1 MINITPGPVAV
12 QLGPLAVPWYGL
24 GYAAALILGTWLA
37 QREAERRG
45 IERRHVADAVLLVV
59 LFGIIGARLYHVI
72 DEWALYAERPLQIV
86 LPPYSGL
93 ALYGGVAGGI
103 LGVILFARRRGLPAL
118 RTMDAVVP
126 SLFFGQAIARW
137 GNFFN
142 QELYGPPTTLPW
154 GIAIDCQ
161 HRIGT
166 PWPCDAFPPA
176 STGFHPL
183 FLYES
188 LLTLTGGLVALWI
201 SRRRPALVRDGDLMS
216 LWLVWYGVV
225 RILLEGFRSGY
236 NWTISG
242 VPTAT
247 LIGAVAIAIGVA
259 LFAMRDRRDHS
270 FPGAPGDD
278 GQRDPDDEAALPAT
292 APTGASPPAG

>member
-1 MINITPGPVAV
+1 VINITPGPVAV

-59 LFGIIGARLYHVI
+59 LFGIVGARLYHVI
-72 DEWALYAERPLQIV
+72 DEWAFYSERPLQII

-103 LGVILFARRRGLPAL
+103 VGVILFARRRGLPTL

-142 QELYGPPTTLPW
+142 QELYGPPTDLPW
-154 GIAIDCQ
+154 AIAIDCQ
-161 HRIGT
+161 HRIAEWGCAQYPLET
-166 PWPCDAFPPA
+166 
-176 STGFHPL
+176 TGFHPL

-201 SRRRPALVRDGDLMS
+201 SRRRTALVRDGDLLS

-247 LIGAVAIAIGVA
+247 LIGAVAIAIGVV

-270 FPGAPGDD
+270 FPEARGGD
-278 GQRDPDDEAALPAT
+278 GGERDSDDEATVPAT
-292 APTGASPPAG
+292 APTPASPPAG